1 MYSVLNTL
9 SEYTY
14 FYILTKF
21 TSFTFIQ
28 MWITYFQIRIK
39 SLIELFNRAFV
50 NYCGRLLTEKV
61 IKQIFF
67 YKLIGNKLITN
78 Y

>member
-1 MYSVLNTL
+1 
-9 SEYTY
+9 
-14 FYILTKF
+14 
-21 TSFTFIQ
+21 